1 MDHKP
6 DFIRLT
12 VSVPFGVV
20 PDEVGFVSHCPSLDV
35 YSQGH
40 TEDEAVAML
49 AEALQSFIE
58 SCYRRGVLES
68 VLNECG
74 FEAVS
79 EMPPIDDVPMI
90 DVPIPLL
97 ARA

>member
-1 MDHKP
+1 MERKP
-6 DFIRLT
+6 NFIRFT
-12 VSVPFGVV
+12 VSVPFNVE
-20 PDEVGFVSHCPSLDV
+20 PDEVGYVSYCPPLDV
-35 YSQGH
+35 YSQGR

-49 AEALQSFIE
+49 AEAIQLFIE

-68 VLNECG
+68 VLKESG
-74 FEAVS
+74 FEAVP
-79 EMPPIDDVPMI
+79 EMPPTDDVPMI